1 MLITKLKTYP
11 KHSQTGGYGGG
22 STSTGSIQTNL
33 YTSGGEYQLADG
45 TEYIGDYHIHPTQGA
60 MVGATHPR
68 SPHPALFPYGGVAP
82 TPSTTLVQRD
92 PSPGI
97 ASPALPPPYVP
108 TLAELSEYEKYIVS
122 GSTYKSNLEF
132 INNRDTKGNISLSES
147 GSNQELL
154 FESIADNYTN
164 RSVVSAINTQFNYF
178 KFPATITTEIQD
190 IEFDES
196 LLDID
201 VQQGILNDPYQ
212 GSLIRNQ
219 ADPDSGIFFVQGLG
233 KRSFQIK
240 ADSIW
245 AIKNALPPFSNIND
259 DIDDLDAGESNYNN
273 YNGVT
278 VRNVSA
284 GIFNGYDILE
294 SYGPDDGFAEGN
306 VYAKINVRLIDNTQG
321 NLQLPSTAITPPYFV
336 EVIGPKFGKA
346 EWSDVT
352 TDTFN
357 TPNNPYKSRFRFAEF
372 DAVELQDS
380 FIRINSNLPTDQAF
394 ILDNPRAFT
403 DFDNTD
409 IYGPPADLLE
419 IAAYLQN
426 IYNIDIT
433 NIDGTPGGTPADYF
447 NFVQDAFRDWARGI
461 GNWDIEQYA
470 KRDKKPKNF
479 LDGLISPG
487 APGNN
492 NNWGTGI
499 NYYKI
504 TPGNLGDED
513 DKTRMYRLRLSA
525 QTSQGAGYNYELF
538 LNDTNVT
545 SQLKDIN
552 NDIATNL
559 VENAINTGV
568 QFKDNQ
574 NTGNGY
580 SLSFNDLSNE
590 LPNGIVPNSVNN
602 LEIKINTGASNSNS
616 GDIYIYFVG
625 LNRMSGNDATTP
637 NSSLNSWSLQ
647 VVPNS
652 IILETPASDID
663 GSKIF
668 DANEG
673 NSFVNA
679 NKLKNV
685 GALFPPIIGYFAS
698 VVGVNTNE
706 YLVFDTNWTSDTPI
720 RFIS

>member
-1 MLITKLKTYP
+1 MLLTKLKTYP
-11 KHSQTGGYGGG
+11 RHSQGGPSYPSTGPGG
-22 STSTGSIQTNL
+22 STPPASIQTNL
-33 YTSGGEYQLADG
+33 YTSGGLYQLPDG
-45 TEYIGDYHIHPTQGA
+45 TEYIRPYHVHPVTGP
-60 MVGATHPR
+60 MVGATHTPF
-68 SPHPALFPYGGVAP
+68 PHDSL
-82 TPSTTLVQRD
+82 TLITTTLVQRD

-97 ASPALPPPYVP
+97 APPASPPPYVP
-108 TLAELSEYEKYIVS
+108 TLAELLEYEKYVVS

-219 ADPDSGIFFVQGLG
+219 ADPDSGLFFVQGLG

-259 DIDDLDAGESNYNN
+259 DIDDLDAGEGNYNN

-278 VRNVSA
+278 VKNVSA
-284 GIFNGYDILE
+284 GIFNGYDTLE
-294 SYGPDDGFAEGN
+294 SYGPEDGFAEGN
-306 VYAKINVRLIDNTQG
+306 VYAKIDVRLIDETQG
-321 NLQLPSTAITPPYFV
+321 NLGLPAIALTPPYFV
-336 EVIGPKFGKA
+336 EVVGPKFGKI
-346 EWSDVT
+346 EWSDIT

-357 TPNNPYKSRFRFAEF
+357 TPNNPYKSKFRFAEF

-380 FIRINSNLPTDQAF
+380 FIRINSNFPTDQAF
-394 ILDNPRAFT
+394 VLDTPRENS
-403 DFDNTD
+403 DFDNDFGSND
-409 IYGPPADLLE
+409 IPHDLTE

-426 IYNIDIT
+426 IYNVDVT
-433 NIDGTPGGTPADYF
+433 NIDGSPGGSPVDYF

-461 GNWDIEQYA
+461 GNWDIQQHA
-470 KRDKKPKNF
+470 KRDKKPKQF
-479 LDGLISPG
+479 LDGLSSPG

-492 NNWGTGI
+492 NNWGAQI
-499 NYYKI
+499 DYYKI

-513 DKTRMYRLRLSA
+513 DKTRMYKMRLSA
-525 QTSQGAGYNYELF
+525 QNSQGMGYNYELF
-538 LNDTNVT
+538 LNGTNVT
-545 SQLKDIN
+545 NQLKDIGGN
-552 NDIATNL
+552 VAADL
-559 VENAINTGV
+559 FENIVGPGV
-568 QFKDNQ
+568 QFEDNQ

-590 LPNGIVPNSVNN
+590 LPNGVEPNSVNN
-602 LEIKINTGASNSNS
+602 LEIKINTGASNSS
-616 GDIYIYFVG
+616 PEDINIYFIG
-625 LNRMSGNDATTP
+625 LNRMAGNDATTP
-637 NSSLNSWSLQ
+637 NSALNSWSLQ

-652 IILETPASDID
+652 IILETPASKLDD
-663 GSKIF
+663 SKLF
-668 DANEG
+668 NSSDNE
-673 NSFVNA
+673 SFVNI
-679 NKLKNV
+679 NRFKNV
-685 GALFPPIIGYFAS
+685 EMNS
-698 VVGVNTNE
+698 K
-706 YLVFDTNWTSDTPI
+706 VFVEPNWNANTPI
-720 RFIS
+720 RFIPK